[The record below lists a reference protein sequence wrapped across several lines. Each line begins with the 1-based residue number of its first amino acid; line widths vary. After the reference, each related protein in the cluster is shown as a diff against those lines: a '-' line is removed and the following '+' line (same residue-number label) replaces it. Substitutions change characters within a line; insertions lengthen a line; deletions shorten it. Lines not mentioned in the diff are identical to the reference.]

1 MSETEDE
8 LRALEQERLAAFVAK
23 DVETLRRLHAD
34 DFEMVNPGGQAVSK
48 PEYLNGLGAGFIEYR
63 LWEPASDIDV
73 RVYGDGAVL
82 HYRSHIEMAVQGEAQ
97 PRQSFWQTEVYEK
110 RDGRW
115 QAVLSQ
121 ATRISS

>member
-1 MSETEDE
+1 MSEAEDE
-8 LRALEQERLAAFVAK
+8 LRAIEQQRIAAFVAK
-23 DVETLRRLHAD
+23 DMETLRRLHAD

-63 LWEPASDIDV
+63 LWEPESAIEV

-82 HYRSHIEMAVQGEAQ
+82 RYRSHVEMAVQGEAQ
-97 PRQSFWQTEVYEK
+97 PRQSFWQTDVYEK

-115 QAVLSQ
+115 QAVWSQ
-121 ATRISS
+121 ATRIAG